1 MASVVVIDDETEVR
15 DIIANILSI
24 GGHQVQLAES
34 GPGLLADLSRMQFD
48 LVVTDIRMP
57 GVDGWQVAEW
67 VRQHR
72 PQAPVIALSGVAEIL
87 REYER
92 NLVFNILIAKPVRKA
107 ELLREVDRVL
117 GTVVIQGRSPDRLP
131 PGSLAS

>member
-1 MASVVVIDDETEVR
+1 MATVVVIDDETEVR
-15 DIIANILSI
+15 DIIANILAI
-24 GGHQVQLAES
+24 GGHQPV
-34 GPGLLADLSRMQFD
+34 LADAGPALLRELARLSFD

-57 GVDGWQVAEW
+57 VIDGWQVAEW

-72 PQAPVIALSGVAEIL
+72 PKVPVIALSGVAEIL

-92 NLVFNILIAKPVRKA
+92 NLVFNVLIAKPVRKA

-117 GTVVIQGRSPDRLP
+117 GTVVIEGGAP
-131 PGSLAS
+131 PRRPSGTLAC